1 MADGKPTSVLN
12 LSCPVPRVAD
22 DRIVLAHGGGGRLT
36 HQLIEK
42 IFLPAFS
49 NAVLDQRHD
58 GAVLTFD
65 GLTSGSRLAFTT
77 DSFVVRPLI
86 FPGGNIGDLAV
97 NGTVNDLAMCGA
109 RPLYLSAGFILEE
122 GLEMETLRTVVTSM
136 REAAAKAGVQLVTGD
151 TKVVD
156 KGKGDGIFI
165 NTSGIGVIEPRTGLV
180 DSSENTRNSFERAR
194 NEFESARN
202 SFERARLQPRH
213 QGPGNTGALAPER
226 WPLAT
231 GRIEETI
238 FSAKT
243 AIGPASVQPGD
254 AVIISGDLGR
264 HGIAILSVR
273 EGLEFESPI
282 LSDTASVWPAVE
294 ALLSAGIEIHCLR
307 DLTRGGLA
315 TTLNEIAGDRNICIK
330 LEEALIPVD
339 ETVQGACEILGL
351 DPLYVANE
359 GRFAA
364 FVPEAQAAA
373 ALDVLKKV
381 EVSQGSV
388 RVGKVEETPGRTVVL
403 QSRIGGNRVVDMLSG
418 EQLPRIC

>member
-1 MADGKPTSVLN
+1 MADVKTFN

-42 IFLPAFS
+42 IFMPAFS
-49 NAVLDQRHD
+49 NAMLEQRHD
-58 GAVLTFD
+58 GAVLPVN
-65 GLTSGSRLAFTT
+65 GSRLAFTT
-77 DSFVVRPLI
+77 DSFVVRPLM

-122 GLEMETLRTVVTSM
+122 GLEMETLRTIVKSM
-136 REAAAKAGVQLVTGD
+136 QESAASANVKLVTGD

-156 KGKGDGIFI
+156 KGKGDGVFV
-165 NTSGIGVIEPRTGLV
+165 NTSGIGVIETNV
-180 DSSENTRNSFERAR
+180 KKSIS
-194 NEFESARN
+194 
-202 SFERARLQPRH
+202 
-213 QGPGNTGALAPER
+213 
-226 WPLAT
+226 
-231 GRIEETI
+231 
-238 FSAKT
+238 
-243 AIGPASVQPGD
+243 PASVEPGD
-254 AVIISGDLGR
+254 VVIVSGDLGR

-282 LSDTASVWPAVE
+282 LSDCANVWPSVE
-294 ALLSAGIEIHCLR
+294 ALLNAGIEIHCLR

-315 TTLNEIAGDRNICIK
+315 TTLNEIASDRKVCIK
-330 LEEALIPVD
+330 LEEALMPVN
-339 ETVQGACEILGL
+339 EVVQGACEILGL

-364 FVPEAQAAA
+364 FVPAAQAEA
-373 ALDVLKKV
+373 ALEVMKKV
-381 EVSQGSV
+381 PVSEGAV
-388 RVGKVEETPGRTVVL
+388 RVGKVEENPGRMVVL

-418 EQLPRIC
+418 VQLPRIC